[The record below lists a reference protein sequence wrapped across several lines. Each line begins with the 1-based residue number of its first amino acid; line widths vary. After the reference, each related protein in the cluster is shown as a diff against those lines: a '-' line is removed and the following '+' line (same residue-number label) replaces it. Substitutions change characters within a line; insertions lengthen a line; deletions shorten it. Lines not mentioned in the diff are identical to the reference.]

1 MSANHDMQR
10 TAFRACCCRQGGAG
24 FTSVNKIVMQVV
36 GSTLTG
42 LHMCAYTQRILEN
55 ACKAASAVQLDN
67 LFCNLLTLLQALLP
81 LQALVAIARIHGM
94 QSQFALDLQLPELL
108 SETQWDWKTLLVT
121 PCAPALQWSV

>member
-1 MSANHDMQR
+1 MSAYDNISW
-10 TAFRACCCRQGGAG
+10 AALRAYCCRQGGAG
-24 FTSVNKIVMQVV
+24 FTSINQIVMQVV
-36 GSTLTG
+36 GSSLTG
-42 LHMCAYTQRILEN
+42 LHMCAYTQTILGN

-121 PCAPALQWSV
+121 PCAPALHWNV